1 MVSHQN
7 GHSRTMMVILP
18 RCSDIRPNWI
28 KGYQDDGHI
37 YSRADV
43 NEYIPGIATAC
54 WVPSDKVQEGDRFG
68 CSSGV
73 RSWVW
78 QKPVPMMQTVGAQC
92 GGSVTE
98 PSYRCVCVH
107 ACTRCPSTSDGSQ
120 DCMNRLGAK
129 WEYETPTDAMR
140 QFFEHPEVRRGQAR
154 RRRVVVLGTR
164 TCRGPCRISWS
175 S

>member
-7 GHSRTMMVILP
+7 GGTSRTMVILP

-37 YSRADV
+37 YSRRD

-54 WVPSDKVQEGDRFG
+54 WVPRTRFKKEIGFG

-78 QKPVPMMQTVGAQC
+78 Q
-92 GGSVTE
+92 SR
-98 PSYRCVCVH
+98 YR
-107 ACTRCPSTSDGSQ
+107 
-120 DCMNRLGAK
+120 
-129 WEYETPTDAMR
+129 
-140 QFFEHPEVRRGQAR
+140 
-154 RRRVVVLGTR
+154 
-164 TCRGPCRISWS
+164 
-175 S
+175 